1 MDSQR
6 VRKPLR
12 LTEYDYSV
20 PGYYFVT
27 LCTKNK
33 EHLFWVPDVGATL
46 GRPALS
52 SLGTIVEE
60 ELFRIG
66 QIYPNVVL
74 DKYVI
79 MPNHI
84 HLILVIRPESTA
96 SGRPRVAP
104 TLSTII
110 QQTKGRITKR
120 AGFSLWQ
127 RSFYDHVIRG
137 DDDYREIWHYIDSN
151 PQKWQDDCYYTK

>member
-33 EHLFWVPDVGATL
+33 EHLFWVPDVGA
-46 GRPALS
+46 
-52 SLGTIVEE
+52 
-60 ELFRIG
+60 
-66 QIYPNVVL
+66 
-74 DKYVI
+74 
-79 MPNHI
+79 
-84 HLILVIRPESTA
+84 
-96 SGRPRVAP
+96 
-104 TLSTII
+104 TII